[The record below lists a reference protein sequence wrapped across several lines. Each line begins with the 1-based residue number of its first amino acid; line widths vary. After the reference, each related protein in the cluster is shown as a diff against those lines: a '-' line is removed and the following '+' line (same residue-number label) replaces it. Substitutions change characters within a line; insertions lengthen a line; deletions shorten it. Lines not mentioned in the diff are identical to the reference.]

1 MFKMKNIIIW
11 TVIIIVSCQLG
22 WSQGP
27 PITADKPI
35 MLGGDTKLLKTL
47 SEFRKTD
54 QGDYVSLPVM
64 FHYLPSSNSLVG
76 LHVPYVNYSLADDSE
91 SGGTLGDIAILGK
104 YQFYRKDQMGK
115 TFRIVAKTLQTL
127 PTGKS
132 LGVDGISTGYYQS
145 YTGVVAG
152 YESIKY
158 GISNELGYN
167 LVPGNNGDELRYK
180 LGFGLPLKKSV
191 YPVNQVNLY
200 FEYQNSWFVE
210 REEFMLLYAQGI
222 QYAKG
227 RLTVEASVQAPLIQ
241 SLSDS
246 PRRKY
251 SIFFGTR
258 YIL

>member
-1 MFKMKNIIIW
+1 MKRIFLFAFFLVMSA
-11 TVIIIVSCQLG
+11 TVL

-35 MLGGDTKLLKTL
+35 MLGGKTKLIKTL
-47 SEFRKTD
+47 SEYRKTA
-54 QGDYVSLPVM
+54 QGEYLSLPVM
-64 FHYLPSSNSLVG
+64 FHYLPSSNTLLG
-76 LHVPYVNYSLADDSE
+76 IHVPYVNYSLENDLGRE
-91 SGGTLGDIAILGK
+91 STIGDISILGK

-115 TFRIVAKTLQTL
+115 TFRFVAKTLQTI
-127 PTGKS
+127 PTGEK
-132 LGVDGISTGYYQS
+132 LGADGISTGTYQS
-145 YTGVVAG
+145 YQGVVAG

-167 LVPGNNGDELRYK
+167 LVPDADSDELRYK
-180 LGFGLPLKKSV
+180 LGFGLPLKKPA

-210 REEFMLLYAQGI
+210 REEYLMLFAQGI

-227 RLTVEASVQAPLIQ
+227 RLTVETSFQVPFIQ
-241 SLSDS
+241 SL
-246 PRRKY
+246 PEHLERKY